1 MRVVKSI
8 SVVNVQDL
16 AMNSLS
22 NLVVGVYTNNV
33 KLNFSPSI
41 LAKSEEGI

>member
-8 SVVNVQDL
+8 SIIEVQDI

-22 NLVVGVYTNNV
+22 NLVVGVYTNNI
-33 KLNFSPSI
+33 KLNLSSK
-41 LAKSEEGI
+41 LLSLSEEGI